1 MPDTFVVG
9 IDGSVNAENFTVASP
24 DLAAPDLAAP
34 DLAASILAGTD
45 AGSVFVAPD
54 DTADGNVAGELHT
67 TVPRFRPPADFDESV
82 GETVAVF

>member
-9 IDGSVNAENFTVASP
+9 IDGSVDAENFTVASP
-24 DLAAPDLAAP
+24 DLAAPDLAS
-34 DLAASILAGTD
+34 SILAGTD

>member
-9 IDGSVNAENFTVASP
+9 IDGSVDAENFTVASP
-24 DLAAPDLAAP
+24 DLAAPDLAS
-34 DLAASILAGTD
+34 SILAGTD

-67 TVPRFRPPADFDESV
+67 TVPRSRPPADFDKSA

>member
-9 IDGSVNAENFTVASP
+9 IDGSVDAENFTVASP
-24 DLAAPDLAAP
+24 DLAA
-34 DLAASILAGTD
+34 SISAGTD

-67 TVPRFRPPADFDESV
+67 TVPRSRPPADFDKSA

>member
-9 IDGSVNAENFTVASP
+9 IDGSVDAENFTVAS
-24 DLAAPDLAAP
+24 PDLAAP

-67 TVPRFRPPADFDESV
+67 TVPRFRPPADFDESA